1 MKNKW
6 LFRICIT
13 LVLIFLYLP
22 IFVVIIFAFNKIK
35 SRTLFTE
42 FTFNWF
48 IELFNDKV
56 IINSLFN
63 SFVLATLASV
73 IATLIGTA
81 AALQIVKMKKKS
93 QSVVMSLNYI
103 QIVNSDVVMGISLM
117 LMLVF
122 VLNIFGGNLSFFTA
136 LIAHIT
142 ICMPYVIL
150 TILPK
155 IRQVDPN
162 MLDAALDLGC
172 TPSKAFV
179 KIILPQITSGI
190 VSALVM
196 AFSISF
202 DDFAVSYFTAGSSFQ
217 TLPVL
222 IYSMA
227 RKRITPKINA
237 LFAILLVLILIM
249 LILMNLLDV
258 RSEKLKK
265 KKYKIKQMIWRLS

>member
-1 MKNKW
+1 MKNKC
-6 LFRICIT
+6 LFRICVT
-13 LVLIFLYLP
+13 MVVIFLYLP

-35 SRTLFTE
+35 SRTLFTG
-42 FTFNWF
+42 FTLNWF
-48 IELFNDKV
+48 IELFRDRV
-56 IINSLFN
+56 IISSLFN
-63 SFVLATLASV
+63 SFILATLASI
-73 IATLIGTA
+73 IATVIGTL
-81 AALQIVKMKKKS
+81 AALQIVKMKSKS
-93 QSVVMSLNYI
+93 QSVVMNLNYI
-103 QIVNSDVVMGISLM
+103 PIVNSDVVMGISLM
-117 LMLVF
+117 LLMIF
-122 VLNIFGGNLSFFTA
+122 ILNVVGGSLGFLTV

-142 ICMPYVIL
+142 ICMPYVVL
-150 TILPK
+150 TVLPK

-172 TPSKAFV
+172 TPSKAFI
-179 KIILPQITSGI
+179 KIIFPQITSGI
-190 VSALVM
+190 ISALVM

-249 LILMNLLDV
+249 LIFMNVLDV
-258 RSEKLKK
+258 RSKKLKNK
-265 KKYKIKQMIWRLS
+265 K